1 MLLSKSPRL
10 RSQWFD
16 SLETCCSNLI
26 FIKLLIRKSMRRNTY
41 FHIGKNTY
49 LVLDRKPLFFRSKI
63 RNPTRSEACAK
74 QEIRDVLK
82 ASAANNDRNKNAP
95 MTKTS
100 NFQSISFGH
109 LVIRYSNLF
118 RTRLPSPRRAY
129 SLNATMGGNGGQVSI
144 FEFRI

>member
-1 MLLSKSPRL
+1 MVTAGMLLSKSPRL

-63 RNPTRSEACAK
+63 RNPK
-74 QEIRDVLK
+74 QEIR
-82 ASAANNDRNKNAP
+82 NNDRNKNAP

-100 NFQSISFGH
+100 NFQCISFGH

-144 FEFRI
+144 FDFRI